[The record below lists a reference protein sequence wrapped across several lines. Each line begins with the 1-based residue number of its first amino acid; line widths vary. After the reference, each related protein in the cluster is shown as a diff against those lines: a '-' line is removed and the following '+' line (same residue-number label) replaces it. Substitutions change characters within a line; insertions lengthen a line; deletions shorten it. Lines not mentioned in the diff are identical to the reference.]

1 MQDGLNIYA
10 VTKIMC
16 PPDYNHNGYVAAHAP
31 EYMIYSYTLL
41 VPMNQRVLNKLNKE
55 RHLND
60 P

>member
-1 MQDGLNIYA
+1 
-10 VTKIMC
+10 MC

-55 RHLND
+55 RNLND